1 MRVLRNKFNSMLL
14 CMMLIVAMAFTTAGC
29 ADKETK
35 KDDVATENAQSTKV
49 NSSTEQENVQ
59 DIETAGDT
67 ESMADADGNV
77 LGEGSTKF
85 TFEVVDGEGNQTNF
99 VINTDKETVGEA
111 LLDQELIAGEDSDYG
126 LYVKTV
132 NGITA
137 DYDTDGSYWA
147 FYVNGEYASSG
158 VDSTPVADGDT
169 YSFKVEK

>member
-14 CMMLIVAMAFTTAGC
+14 CMMLIVAMAFTTVGC
-29 ADKETK
+29 AGKETK
-35 KDDVATENAQSTKV
+35 KNDVAKENVQSTES
-49 NSSTEQENVQ
+49 NSSTEQEDAQDTENV
-59 DIETAGDT
+59 GDT
-67 ESMADADGNV
+67 ESMADADGTV
-77 LGEGSTKF
+77 LGEGNTKF

-111 LLDQELIAGEDSDYG
+111 LLEQELIAGEDSDYG

-132 NGITA
+132 NDITA
-137 DYDTDGSYWA
+137 DYDTDGTYWA

-158 VDSTPVADGDT
+158 VDSTPVTDGET

>member
-14 CMMLIVAMAFTTAGC
+14 CVMLIVAMAFTTAGC

-35 KDDVATENAQSTKV
+35 KDDAATENAQSTKV

-67 ESMADADGNV
+67 ESMAEADGTV

-158 VDSTPVADGDT
+158 VDSTPVVDGDT

>member
-1 MRVLRNKFNSMLL
+1 M
-14 CMMLIVAMAFTTAGC
+14 
-29 ADKETK
+29 
-35 KDDVATENAQSTKV
+35 
-49 NSSTEQENVQ
+49 
-59 DIETAGDT
+59 
-67 ESMADADGNV
+67 
-77 LGEGSTKF
+77 
-85 TFEVVDGEGNQTNF
+85 
-99 VINTDKETVGEA
+99 GEA

-147 FYVNGEYASSG
+147 FYVNGEYVSSG